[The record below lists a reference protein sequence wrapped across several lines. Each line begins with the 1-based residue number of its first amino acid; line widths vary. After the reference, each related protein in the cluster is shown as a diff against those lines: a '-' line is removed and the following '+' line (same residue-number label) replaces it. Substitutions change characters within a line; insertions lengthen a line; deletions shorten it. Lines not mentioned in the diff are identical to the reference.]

1 MATWDLFDAYGAVS
15 ILLKDIRK
23 VFFAYV
29 LLQLSLN
36 GLTAFDTARYS
47 A

>member
-1 MATWDLFDAYGAVS
+1 MATWDLFDAYGAVGVLS
-15 ILLKDIRK
+15 KDTRK
-23 VFFAYV
+23 VLFAYV